1 MIIYLPFLCC
11 QPSSAITTIVINEG
25 SIYQPASPRFLFLP
39 LVSTALLLYLTPVQ
53 FTLFLHLFLPPPSIH
68 PIHPSIPHSH
78 SARSRLFVSA
88 GEGWDAACHPR
99 EADSHPGCWRWPGC
113 CQSICRKEA
122 EGVGVD
128 MWCGS
133 LLFRNSLFFSS
144 SYQTCTVSHLFWL
157 LTWTNQRL
165 WPFEFKASPVLQTN
179 HSHVHG

>member
-133 LLFRNSLFFSS
+133 LLFRNSLFF
-144 SYQTCTVSHLFWL
+144 FFL
-157 LTWTNQRL
+157 LPDLHSQSFILASNMNKSTIVTL
-165 WPFEFKASPVLQTN
+165 WI
-179 HSHVHG
+179 